1 MPLGPGDI
9 YEMTAKV
16 DKKESGKKIDEYTYK
31 YGTKMGKLIRMVLEI
46 MKDTKNRIIIFSQW
60 DSLLKLISNTL
71 NEINISN
78 VRCKGNTYQRNA
90 AIMKFK
96 KGLNSKKKNKT
107 AIILLSLENAA
118 AGTNLTEASH
128 IFLVD
133 PIKGS
138 KEHVKATED
147 QCIGRACRIGQK
159 NQVKIFRL
167 IIKNRIE
174 EEIFNECYK

>member
-1 MPLGPGDI
+1 
-9 YEMTAKV
+9 
-16 DKKESGKKIDEYTYK
+16 
-31 YGTKMGKLIRMVLEI
+31 MGKLIRMINKIIEN
-46 MKDTKNRIIIFSQW
+46 KKNRIIIFSQW
-60 DSLLKLISNTL
+60 DNLLKLISNTL

-118 AGTNLTEASH
+118 AGTNLTEATH
-128 IFLVD
+128 IFLID

-147 QCIGRACRIGQK
+147 QAIGRAHRIGQE
-159 NQVKIFRL
+159 NQVKIYRL
-167 IIKNRIE
+167 IIKNTIE
-174 EEIFNECYK
+174 EEIFKTCYKNEPEELSNEIIENVINN